1 MPVNIQIIED
11 DIDEIRLDDI
21 NNLDVQAMGN
31 VYIKYADSNNPEII
45 YDDPVTDEH
54 IHAYIGIYIGIQEPI
69 SIEAY
74 NWCVRDLTAIEN
86 AIADLVENKQDKL
99 SDSQMNAVNSGI
111 TDQKVNSYDSHLIN
125 KENPHEVTKEQIGL
139 GSVVNTGDSDTPV
152 ENGTD
157 KFTTGGAY
165 HLQQNINEKQDTLV
179 SGENIKTINGINV
192 LGSGNIVVG
201 FDPETLN
208 NMLCYDYI
216 DEEDEENE

>member
-31 VYIKYADSNNPEII
+31 VYIKYADSNDPEVI

-99 SDSQMNAVNSGI
+99 SDTQMNAVNSGI
-111 TDQKVNSYDSHLIN
+111 TEQKVESYDSHLTN
-125 KENPHEVTKEQIGL
+125 KENPHEVTKDQVGL
-139 GSVVNTGDSDTPV
+139 GNVENTGDSNTPV

-165 HLQQNINEKQDTLV
+165 NLQQSINGKQDQLVNQQNIK
-179 SGENIKTINGINV
+179 SINGQSI
-192 LGSGNIVVG
+192 LGSGDLEVS
-201 FDPETLN
+201 FDPQTLN
-208 NMLCYDYI
+208 DMLCYDI
-216 DEEDEENE
+216 VDEEE